1 MARLKQTEVNL
12 VGLDRFIRKFN
23 IGAAQL
29 TRAMGAAIYQEA
41 NVIADE
47 ADLLVPY
54 DTGTLARSQIVH
66 PPAVQGTS
74 VFVEITYGS
83 PADGYAEV
91 QHEREDFSHPSLAS
105 GLPPNGRQAKYLEE
119 PLDDAVKEDRL
130 SQLMAWRIENL
141 LLKEI
146 F

>member
-1 MARLKQTEVNL
+1 MARLTRAEVQL
-12 VGLDRFIRKFN
+12 DGLDRFIRKFN
-23 IGAAQL
+23 IGAHRL
-29 TRAMGAAIYQEA
+29 LPAMGAAIYQEA

-54 DTGTLARSQIVH
+54 DTGVLARSQMVH
-66 PPAVQGTS
+66 PPAIQGTS
-74 VFVEITYGS
+74 VFVDITYGS

-91 QHEREDFSHPSLAS
+91 QHENMDFHHPSLAS

-119 PLDDAVKEDRL
+119 PLDDAVKEERL
-130 SQLMAWRIENL
+130 SMLMAWRIESL
-141 LLKEI
+141 LLREI